1 MKRSA
6 LITASLLL
14 LAGQA
19 GAVEAPT
26 PTPAPRCQS
35 LPEIR
40 ETLRTKYNEIEVG
53 GGLVNETMIA
63 LLFASPSGETWTIL
77 HVLTNG
83 CATPISS
90 GTNWYHDR
98 IPALGERPA

>member
-1 MKRSA
+1 MIKCM
-6 LITASLLL
+6 LTASLL

-26 PTPAPRCQS
+26 PPAPRCQS

-40 ETLRTKYNEIEVG
+40 EVLRTKYNEIEVG